1 MTLQAYSCSGEA
13 VIVKWL
19 LICRAVLI
27 SHFLA
32 IRLIDYFFFDVYVFD
47 SIMLRAL
54 VLGKVWW
61 GPDQHHV
68 NYIA

>member
-1 MTLQAYSCSGEA
+1 MPVAPKT
-13 VIVKWL
+13 
-19 LICRAVLI
+19 RAVLI

-32 IRLIDYFFFDVYVFD
+32 IRLIDFFFRCQVFD
-47 SIMLRAL
+47 SIMSHAL

-68 NYIA
+68 NYIAWPSTHFSKRYRAR